1 MDSSWCAN
9 IWRSSTTAQKGAVAS
24 PLTAY
29 RPDAR
34 TILAC
39 SVLLG
44 VVAAMLAA
52 SDRWCP
58 IPVVAEEFV
67 VVAMI
72 TLASLGIGHSWCDM
86 RKRRATDQASASTSA
101 DRADVP
107 AASARDISEPGSAH
121 QAEVAQDW
129 PITVR
134 LLSGAL
140 VGVVRVR
147 PEDSIA
153 HLKSLAAQAAVAFDM
168 PGGHFQLVS
177 GTQVLVEA
185 QTIETAGLEAGAELL
200 MVQTEPPGVRV
211 ATASEDGLARLWR
224 SGYGGRCERVLEGH
238 DGSVCSIALF
248 ADGAKVVTG
257 SADGTARIWDAES
270 GECILVI
277 EVYGGVVYSVRPSPC
292 GSFILT
298 GSDDHTAQLWCS
310 KTGQWLRLLEGHE
323 GTVASVD
330 YSPCGAYVATGSHD
344 CSCRLWCADTGNCES
359 VFEGHDAAI
368 FSVAFSSC
376 GSLIASGSHDG
387 TARLW
392 SVGGGWCVLM
402 VEGHDAAVRSVALSP
417 VGNFFASGSV
427 DGTIRLWNVSTG
439 SCMKALRPAPKKQAA
454 AGAGAKQTA
463 ADSGFGAP
471 VFSLAFSAD
480 GDSLVATSG
489 DTARIWDVET
499 GRCTETFQHDH
510 RVEAVAAAPAA
521 A

>member
-1 MDSSWCAN
+1 MESSWCAK
-9 IWRSSTTAQKGAVAS
+9 IWRSPTVAQKAAVAS
-24 PLTAY
+24 PLAAY
-29 RPDAR
+29 RPSAH
-34 TILAC
+34 TVLAC

-52 SDRWCP
+52 TDRWCP

-67 VVAMI
+67 VVLML
-72 TLASLGIGHSWCDM
+72 TLASLGIGHSWCGM
-86 RKRRATDQASASTSA
+86 RKQRAATATQCE
-101 DRADVP
+101 VP
-107 AASARDISEPGSAH
+107 GAPETAVSSRCTVAQGS
-121 QAEVAQDW
+121 VAQDW
-129 PITVR
+129 AITVR

-140 VGVVRVR
+140 VGVFRVR
-147 PEDSIA
+147 AEDSVA
-153 HLKSLAAQAAVAFDM
+153 HLKSMVAQAASVFDM
-168 PGGHFQLVS
+168 TGGHFQLVS

-185 QTIETAGLEAGAELL
+185 QTLKTTGLEAGAEVL

-224 SGYGGRCERVLEGH
+224 SGYGGQCERVLEGH
-238 DGSVCSIALF
+238 EGSVCSIALF

-292 GSFILT
+292 GNFILT

-402 VEGHDAAVRSVALSP
+402 VEGHEAAVRSVALSP

-439 SCMKALRPAPKKQAA
+439 SCMKALRPAPKKQAT
-454 AGAGAKQTA
+454 AGVGAKQTA
-463 ADSGFGAP
+463 MDCSFGAP
-471 VFSLAFSAD
+471 VFSLAFSTD
-480 GDSLVATSG
+480 GDTLVATSG

-499 GRCTETFQHDH
+499 GRCTETFQHDC
-510 RVEAVAAAPAA
+510 RVEAVAAVPAA
-521 A
+521 P